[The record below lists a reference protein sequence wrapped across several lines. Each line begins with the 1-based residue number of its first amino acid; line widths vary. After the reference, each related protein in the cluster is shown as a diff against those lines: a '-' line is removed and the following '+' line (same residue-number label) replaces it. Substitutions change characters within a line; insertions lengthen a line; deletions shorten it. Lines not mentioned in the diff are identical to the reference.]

1 MPETISR
8 CQKETLTNSF
18 FRKCGVPSVM
28 QTTVLTLHK
37 FATYTKHDAYHE
49 AATIYSQ
56 RKDVFKEDN
65 ILLVQVA
72 RMALSA
78 FSRLL
83 QVTHGTPMSTGNELS
98 DTPRVQQKSLSS
110 RSWWIGS
117 GASDVETMGS
127 IAVDVDAPGV
137 RHHLYLSFLCH
148 GTDMAKNQLS
158 SQRSNSLASL

>member
-1 MPETISR
+1 
-8 CQKETLTNSF
+8 
-18 FRKCGVPSVM
+18 
-28 QTTVLTLHK
+28 
-37 FATYTKHDAYHE
+37 
-49 AATIYSQ
+49 
-56 RKDVFKEDN
+56 
-65 ILLVQVA
+65 
-72 RMALSA
+72 MALSA